1 MPRSKN
7 GKSSGN
13 STASK
18 VGRPVAVVETHP
30 ELITNYMELK
40 PMVYDDLN
48 LPDEN
53 EITRMIRDFSG
64 KLARK
69 ETSSYGAFFRQLLDM
84 FNVMAYDKLKG
95 DTRDLS
101 SVAKCQEI
109 VTVWEDCIANMTL
122 SEDYSNLILV
132 HFPEGQF
139 PDKFHHYLDTV
150 RNVAP
155 TGSETLD
162 SWILDKFK
170 DFARHSQQDKQKIY
184 LGQAEDTCQRLPLPE
199 IIYVSCR
206 RCIICARRIKTKLAS
221 LSGFTAL
228 LLTYR

>member
-1 MPRSKN
+1 MPPRKN
-7 GKSSGN
+7 AKSTGQSN
-13 STASK
+13 VPK
-18 VGRPVAVVETHP
+18 VGRPVAVIETHP
-30 ELITNYMELK
+30 ELINNYMELK
-40 PMVYDDLN
+40 PMVYDNLN

-53 EITRMIRDFSG
+53 EITRMIRDFNG
-64 KLARK
+64 RLARK
-69 ETSSYGAFFRQLLDM
+69 ETSTYGAFFRQLLDM

-162 SWILDKFK
+162 SWIP
-170 DFARHSQQDKQKIY
+170 
-184 LGQAEDTCQRLPLPE
+184 G
-199 IIYVSCR
+199 
-206 RCIICARRIKTKLAS
+206 
-221 LSGFTAL
+221 
-228 LLTYR
+228 